1 LLDDAS
7 IRTSDL
13 AVAGGA
19 FPMARMNALAITAL
33 VGSAVVLIV
42 ALILRVL

>member
-1 LLDDAS
+1 LLDDAT
-7 IRTSDL
+7 ITTSNL

-19 FPMARMNALAITAL
+19 PPMARMNALAITAL
-33 VGSAVVLIV
+33 VGGAVVLIV